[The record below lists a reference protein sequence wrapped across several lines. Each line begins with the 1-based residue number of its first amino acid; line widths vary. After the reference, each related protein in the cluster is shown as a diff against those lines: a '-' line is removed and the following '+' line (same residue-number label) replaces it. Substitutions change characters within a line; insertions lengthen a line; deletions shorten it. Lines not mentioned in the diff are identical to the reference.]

1 MKVIFPRH
9 ATKTY
14 SLEYMDLIV
23 YPPEIKRKEYLL
35 ESIDNHMKCT
45 ALFHKM
51 DMTPEIL
58 EKYRDRII
66 FINNNSI
73 TNEHMD
79 NYEHFI
85 IVSDQNNTNDIVN
98 ILNSYDIVIL
108 LRLFS
113 GIYFPEDFKQDK
125 IFTILGIIF
134 SYYPIDIYGF
144 IFHNKTILK
153 NITNYYLFYQYI
165 KYVFKPAITILN
177 DMVTPNTDLSRSIIY
192 YTNNMKPDTTLYIND
207 KFFHKN

>member
-23 YPPEIKRKEYLL
+23 YPPEIKGKYYLL
-35 ESIDNHMKCT
+35 DSIDNHMKCT
-45 ALFHKM
+45 ALFHKA
-51 DMTPEIL
+51 DITPEIL
-58 EKYRDRII
+58 EKYKNRII
-66 FINNNSI
+66 FITNNSI
-73 TNEHMD
+73 TTDIMD

-85 IVSDQNNTNDIVN
+85 IVSDQNNTNDIIN
-98 ILNSYDIVIL
+98 ILNKYDINIL
-108 LRLFS
+108 TRIFS
-113 GIYFPEDFKQDK
+113 GVYLPEDMKQERL
-125 IFTILGIIF
+125 FTILGIIF

-144 IFHNKTILK
+144 IFHHKTLLK
-153 NITNYYLFYQYI
+153 NVTNYYLFYQYI
-165 KYVFKPAITILN
+165 KYVFKPVIMTLN